1 MQTKDIARLPTH
13 WAVIWYACVMHFIWG
28 TALIA
33 NLDAGNTTALSVAVR
48 VFGGHYGAA
57 AAMYGVAALALFG
70 IVRFHASFEKVW
82 CVLPQQFML
91 VLSAGAATSAM
102 LNSHFADGVVR
113 ARAFIVADQIPAI
126 LIAIFHVIV
135 VIRMAIVAHG
145 AEEDI

>member
-1 MQTKDIARLPTH
+1 MTPKEIAALPTH

-28 TALIA
+28 AALIV
-33 NLDAGNTTALSVAVR
+33 NIDAGNVTALSVAVR
-48 VFGGHYGAA
+48 VFGGHFGAGAA
-57 AAMYGVAALALFG
+57 MFGVALLALFG

-102 LNSHFADGVVR
+102 VNSHFADGVTR
-113 ARAFIVADQIPAI
+113 PRAFIVADQIPAI
-126 LIAIFHVIV
+126 LIAIFHIIV

-145 AEEDI
+145 EDEA